1 MITLNFINPE
11 FMQPLFT
18 QLIGQILLGV
28 GGVMMIIGFIAI
40 QKITNIKV

>member
-18 QLIGQILLGV
+18 ELIGQALLALGAI
-28 GGVMMIIGFIAI
+28 MMTIGFFTIR
-40 QKITNIKV
+40 KITDIKV